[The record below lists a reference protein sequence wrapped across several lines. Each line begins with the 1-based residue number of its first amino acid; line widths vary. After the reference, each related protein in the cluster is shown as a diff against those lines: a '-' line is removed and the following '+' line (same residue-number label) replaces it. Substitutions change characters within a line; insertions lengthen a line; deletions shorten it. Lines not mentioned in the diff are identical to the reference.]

1 MTWSGLGWSCSGSYP
16 NWWVYTDAVA
26 DSEDPKWLP
35 LFANLFPRVR
45 NAGTYFGYDGS
56 IEATVYPSA
65 TTTYTQR
72 LVKKWKQ
79 YNPSI
84 YTLYGDSNSVVVI
97 TDHPELSR
105 FMPSSNATWESY
117 QLQNVAWARDNG
129 VDAFSLGNE
138 NLLPS
143 HHYTSATSSSNKG
156 MVPTSLSRSSNV
168 ATAVFSYLHGLTT
181 GDYIFVANGTD
192 ASFRVA
198 DPKNA
203 ETVQCTVVDPYTI
216 TYPSTGS
223 DGSAAGSYKIN
234 WSSYEV
240 VRKIK
245 ALAAQCRAIA
255 PNLTYVYSE
264 SAECIEPW
272 IALGITPGVDIDLA
286 ALNVYGDGVIDSGGL
301 TYGRTYFTAKVDAWF
316 AKFGTD
322 MIITETGATVD
333 DHLWKVAG
341 VTFEDRGFDK
351 ACGEEC
357 VWRMNYVRNLGV
369 TQMYFFPAIEG
380 QIRYNT
386 YPGVYS
392 YFKGGIRPWVND
404 IKEIPRNGIF
414 LGTGKL
420 DAALVTSL
428 GGNYWD

>member
-1 MTWSGLGWSCSGSYP
+1 
-16 NWWVYTDAVA
+16 
-26 DSEDPKWLP
+26 
-35 LFANLFPRVR
+35 
-45 NAGTYFGYDGS
+45 
-56 IEATVYPSA
+56 
-65 TTTYTQR
+65 
-72 LVKKWKQ
+72 
-79 YNPSI
+79 
-84 YTLYGDSNSVVVI
+84 
-97 TDHPELSR
+97 
-105 FMPSSNATWESY
+105 MPSSNVTWETY

-129 VDAFSLGNE
+129 VNAFSLGNE

-156 MVPTSLSRSSNV
+156 MIPTSLSRSSNV
-168 ATAVFSYLHGLTT
+168 ATAVFSYLHGLTN

-203 ETVQCTVVDPYTI
+203 ETVQCTVIDPNTI

-223 DGSAAGSYKIN
+223 DGSATGTYKIN

-240 VRKIK
+240 VRKVK
-245 ALAAQCRAIA
+245 ALAVKCRVIA

-286 ALNVYGDGVIDSGGL
+286 ALNNYGDGVIDSDGL

-316 AKFGTD
+316 AKFGSN
-322 MIITETGATVD
+322 MIITETGAVVD
-333 DHLWKVAG
+333 SGLFKVAG
-341 VTFEDRGFDK
+341 VTFQNRGFDK
-351 ACGEEC
+351 AYGEEC

-380 QIRYNT
+380 QIFYNT
-386 YPGVYS
+386 YPNVYS
-392 YFKGGIRPWVND
+392 YLRGDFRPWVND
-404 IKEIPRNGIF
+404 LMETRRTRLF
-414 LGTGKL
+414 LGTATL
-420 DAALVTSL
+420 DPAVVTAN
-428 GGNYWD
+428 GGNYWM